1 MRQKFDIGD
10 LVRVTHPEGA
20 DGIILETKLINKNML
35 KPEDWLWHPEEY
47 NCKVQFLHSSQASW
61 VRAKWLKHLS
71 KISE

>member
-10 LVRVTHPEGA
+10 LVQVTHPEGRS
-20 DGIILETKLINKNML
+20 GIILEARLINAHMIN
-35 KPEDWLWHPEEY
+35 PEKQFWHPEEY
-47 NCKVQFLHSSQASW
+47 NCKVQFLHDSKASW